1 MSAFVAEIWTWYALT
16 WVIVICRMISRRML
30 LGSIKKLQVED
41 YLMLFAMITDTVL
54 MVGMSIVSQ
63 TSSNLID
70 PNDKHTMDKQ
80 EINERIRGS
89 KWVLVVE
96 QMQIITIWTMKYCLL
111 LMYNR
116 LTFVI
121 QLMSLRQNIAVKFVA
136 AYVTIGV
143 VIMEILY
150 LGVWCR
156 PFNEY
161 WAVPPKNTQCSAAT
175 NHLIVNTVLNISS
188 DVMIILIP
196 MPIFLKSQLPLK
208 RKIVLCAVFA
218 LGAFTVRHP
227 TLCAPNQAHT
237 LQILSAILNKFYSF
251 NEPFGS
257 NWTFW
262 YVRESSTALLTAN
275 LPYIWTLLRRI
286 FNLGSFNGSS
296 YGKRSTN
303 PSTHFRSNFT
313 NHRSAVHS
321 QVRAEGGTLHRLDS
335 EEQINATYSMPLKI
349 YQKHE
354 VEIRSE
360 EAGPEDRQSPPGI
373 IPRDLD
379 SNGKDLSTRSS
390 SRDDIETGSE
400 RSAVGVVKVFHGV

>member
-1 MSAFVAEIWTWYALT
+1 MSAFVTEIWTWYALT

-54 MVGMSIVSQ
+54 MVGMSIVSR

-70 PNDKHTMDKQ
+70 PNDKHVMSQ
-80 EINERIRGS
+80 AEIDERVRGS
-89 KWVLVVE
+89 KCVLVVE

-116 LTFVI
+116 LT
-121 QLMSLRQNIAVKFVA
+121 MSLRQNIAVKFVA
-136 AYVTIGV
+136 AYVTLGLV
-143 VIMEILY
+143 LMEILY

-156 PFNEY
+156 PFNQF
-161 WAVPPKNTQCSAAT
+161 WAVPPKNTQCATQT

-208 RKIVLCAVFA
+208 RKIVLIGVFA
-218 LGAFTVRHP
+218 LGAFT
-227 TLCAPNQAHT
+227 
-237 LQILSAILNKFYSF
+237 ILSAILSKFYSF

-262 YVRESSTALLTAN
+262 YVRESSTALLTSN
-275 LPYIWTLLRRI
+275 LPYIWTLLRRL

-303 PSTHFRSNFT
+303 PSTAFRSNFT
-313 NHRSAVHS
+313 NHRSGVRS

-354 VEIRSE
+354 VEISSE
-360 EAGPEDRQSPPGI
+360 EAGPEDRRSPPGVV
-373 IPRDLD
+373 PRDLE
-379 SNGKDLSTRSS
+379 GHKDLSTRSS
-390 SRDDIETGSE
+390 SRDDMETGSE

>member
-1 MSAFVAEIWTWYALT
+1 MSAFVTEIWTWYALT

-54 MVGMSIVSQ
+54 MVGMSIVSR

-70 PNDKHTMDKQ
+70 PNDKHVMSQ
-80 EINERIRGS
+80 AEIDERVRGS

-116 LTFVI
+116 LT
-121 QLMSLRQNIAVKFVA
+121 MSLRQNIAVKFVA
-136 AYVTIGV
+136 AYVTLGLV
-143 VIMEILY
+143 LMEILY

-156 PFNEY
+156 PFNQF
-161 WAVPPKNTQCSAAT
+161 WAVPPKNTQCATQT

-208 RKIVLCAVFA
+208 RKIVLIGVFA
-218 LGAFTVRHP
+218 LGAFT
-227 TLCAPNQAHT
+227 
-237 LQILSAILNKFYSF
+237 ILSAILSKFYSF

-262 YVRESSTALLTAN
+262 YVRESSTALLTSN
-275 LPYIWTLLRRI
+275 LPYIWTLLRRL

-303 PSTHFRSNFT
+303 PSTAFRSNFT
-313 NHRSAVHS
+313 NHRSGVRS

-354 VEIRSE
+354 VEISSE
-360 EAGPEDRQSPPGI
+360 EAGPEDRRSPPGVV
-373 IPRDLD
+373 PRDLE
-379 SNGKDLSTRSS
+379 GHKDLSTRSS
-390 SRDDIETGSE
+390 SRDDMETGSE

>member
-1 MSAFVAEIWTWYALT
+1 MSAFVTEIWTWYALT

-54 MVGMSIVSQ
+54 MVGMSIVSR

-70 PNDKHTMDKQ
+70 PNDKHVMSQ
-80 EINERIRGS
+80 AEIDERVRGS

-116 LTFVI
+116 LT
-121 QLMSLRQNIAVKFVA
+121 MSLRQNIAVKFVA
-136 AYVTIGV
+136 GYVTVGLIL
-143 VIMEILY
+143 MEILY

-156 PFNEY
+156 PFNQF
-161 WAVPPKNTQCSAAT
+161 WAVPPKNTQCATQT

-208 RKIVLCAVFA
+208 RKLVLIGVFA
-218 LGAFTVRHP
+218 LGAFT
-227 TLCAPNQAHT
+227 
-237 LQILSAILNKFYSF
+237 ILSAILSKFYSF

-262 YVRESSTALLTAN
+262 YVRESSTALLTSN
-275 LPYIWTLLRRI
+275 LPYIWTLLRRL

-303 PSTHFRSNFT
+303 PSTAFRSNFT
-313 NHRSAVHS
+313 NHRSGVRS

-354 VEIRSE
+354 VEISSE
-360 EAGPEDRQSPPGI
+360 EAGPEDRRSPPGVV
-373 IPRDLD
+373 PRDLE
-379 SNGKDLSTRSS
+379 GHKDLSTCSS
-390 SRDDIETGSE
+390 SRDDMETGSE

>member
-1 MSAFVAEIWTWYALT
+1 MSAFVTEIWTWYALT

-41 YLMLFAMITDTVL
+41 YLMLCAMITDTVL
-54 MVGMSIVSQ
+54 MVGMSIVSR

-70 PNDKHTMDKQ
+70 PNDNHVMSQ
-80 EINERIRGS
+80 AEIDERIRGS

-116 LTFVI
+116 LT
-121 QLMSLRQNIAVKFVA
+121 MSLRQNIAVKFVA
-136 AYVTIGV
+136 GYVTVGLIL
-143 VIMEILY
+143 MEILY

-156 PFNEY
+156 PFNQF
-161 WAVPPKNTQCSAAT
+161 WAVPPKNTQCATQT

-208 RKIVLCAVFA
+208 RKLVLIGVFA
-218 LGAFTVRHP
+218 LGAFT
-227 TLCAPNQAHT
+227 
-237 LQILSAILNKFYSF
+237 ILSAILSKFYSF

-262 YVRESSTALLTAN
+262 YVRESSTALLTSN
-275 LPYIWTLLRRI
+275 LPYIWTLLRRL

-303 PSTHFRSNFT
+303 PSTNFRSNFT
-313 NHRSAVHS
+313 NHRSGVRS

-354 VEIRSE
+354 VEISSE
-360 EAGPEDRQSPPGI
+360 EAGPEDRRSPPGVV
-373 IPRDLD
+373 PRDLE
-379 SNGKDLSTRSS
+379 GHKDLSTRGS
-390 SRDDIETGSE
+390 SRDDGETGSE

>member
-1 MSAFVAEIWTWYALT
+1 MSAFVTEIWTWYALT

-41 YLMLFAMITDTVL
+41 YLMLCAMITDTVL
-54 MVGMSIVSQ
+54 MVGMSIVSR

-70 PNDKHTMDKQ
+70 PNDNHVMSQ
-80 EINERIRGS
+80 AEIDERIRGS

-116 LTFVI
+116 LTMI
-121 QLMSLRQNIAVKFVA
+121 
-136 AYVTIGV
+136 
-143 VIMEILY
+143 
-150 LGVWCR
+150 WCR
-156 PFNEY
+156 PFNQF
-161 WAVPPKNTQCSAAT
+161 WAVPPKNTQCATQT

-208 RKIVLCAVFA
+208 RKLVLIGVFA
-218 LGAFTVRHP
+218 LGAFT
-227 TLCAPNQAHT
+227 
-237 LQILSAILNKFYSF
+237 ILSAILSKFYSF

-262 YVRESSTALLTAN
+262 YVRESSTALLTSN
-275 LPYIWTLLRRI
+275 LPYIWTLLRRL

-303 PSTHFRSNFT
+303 PSTNFRSNFT
-313 NHRSAVHS
+313 NHRSGVRS

-354 VEIRSE
+354 VEISSE
-360 EAGPEDRQSPPGI
+360 EAGPEDRRSPPGVV
-373 IPRDLD
+373 PRDLE
-379 SNGKDLSTRSS
+379 GHKDLSTRGS
-390 SRDDIETGSE
+390 SRDDGETGSE

>member
-1 MSAFVAEIWTWYALT
+1 MSAFVTEIWTWYALT

-54 MVGMSIVSQ
+54 MVGMSIVSR

-70 PNDKHTMDKQ
+70 PNDKHVMSQ
-80 EINERIRGS
+80 AEIDERVRGS

-116 LTFVI
+116 LT
-121 QLMSLRQNIAVKFVA
+121 MSLRQNIAVKFVA
-136 AYVTIGV
+136 GYVTLGLV
-143 VIMEILY
+143 LMEILY

-156 PFNEY
+156 PFNQF
-161 WAVPPKNTQCSAAT
+161 WAVPPKNTQCATQT

-208 RKIVLCAVFA
+208 RKLVLIGVFA
-218 LGAFTVRHP
+218 LGAFT
-227 TLCAPNQAHT
+227 
-237 LQILSAILNKFYSF
+237 ILSAILSKFYSF

-262 YVRESSTALLTAN
+262 YVRESSTALLTSN
-275 LPYIWTLLRRI
+275 LPYIWTLLRRL

-303 PSTHFRSNFT
+303 PSTAFRSNFT
-313 NHRSAVHS
+313 NHRSGVRS

-335 EEQINATYSMPLKI
+335 EEQINAPYSMPLKI
-349 YQKHE
+349 YQKHQ
-354 VEIRSE
+354 VELSSE
-360 EAGPEDRQSPPGI
+360 EAGPEDRRSPSGVV
-373 IPRDLD
+373 PRDLE
-379 SNGKDLSTRSS
+379 GHKDLSTRSS
-390 SRDDIETGSE
+390 SRDDMETGSE

>member
-1 MSAFVAEIWTWYALT
+1 MSAFVTEIWTWYALT

-54 MVGMSIVSQ
+54 MVGMSIVSR

-70 PNDKHTMDKQ
+70 PNDKHVMSQ
-80 EINERIRGS
+80 AEIDERVRGS

-116 LTFVI
+116 LT
-121 QLMSLRQNIAVKFVA
+121 MSLRQNIAVKFVA
-136 AYVTIGV
+136 GYVTLGLV
-143 VIMEILY
+143 LMEILY

-156 PFNEY
+156 PFNQF
-161 WAVPPKNTQCSAAT
+161 WAVPPKNTQCATQT

-208 RKIVLCAVFA
+208 RKLVLIGVFA
-218 LGAFTVRHP
+218 LGAFT
-227 TLCAPNQAHT
+227 
-237 LQILSAILNKFYSF
+237 ILSAILSKFYSF

-262 YVRESSTALLTAN
+262 YVRESSTALLTSN
-275 LPYIWTLLRRI
+275 LPYIWTLLRRL

-303 PSTHFRSNFT
+303 PSTAFRSNFT
-313 NHRSAVHS
+313 NHRSGVRS

-354 VEIRSE
+354 VEISSE
-360 EAGPEDRQSPPGI
+360 EAGPEDRRSPPGVV
-373 IPRDLD
+373 PRDLE
-379 SNGKDLSTRSS
+379 GHKDLSTCSS
-390 SRDDIETGSE
+390 SRDDMETGSE

>member
-1 MSAFVAEIWTWYALT
+1 MSAFVTEIWTWYALT

-30 LGSIKKLQVED
+30 LGSIKKLQLED
-41 YLMLFAMITDTVL
+41 YLMLAAMITDTVL

-70 PNDKHTMDKQ
+70 PNDKHVMSQ
-80 EINERIRGS
+80 AEIDERIRGS

-116 LTFVI
+116 LT
-121 QLMSLRQNIAVKFVA
+121 MSLRQNIAVKFVA
-136 AYVTIGV
+136 AYVTIGLV
-143 VIMEILY
+143 LMEILY

-156 PFNEY
+156 PFHQF
-161 WAVPPKNTQCSAAT
+161 WAVPPKNTQCATQT

-188 DVMIILIP
+188 DIMIILIP

-208 RKIVLCAVFA
+208 RKLVLIGVFA
-218 LGAFTVRHP
+218 LGAFT
-227 TLCAPNQAHT
+227 
-237 LQILSAILNKFYSF
+237 ILSAILSKFYSF

-262 YVRESSTALLTAN
+262 YVRESSTALLTSN
-275 LPYIWTLLRRI
+275 LPYIWTLLRRL

-303 PSTHFRSNFT
+303 PSANFRSNFT
-313 NHRSAVHS
+313 NHRSGVRS

-354 VEIRSE
+354 VEISSE
-360 EAGPEDRQSPPGI
+360 EAGPEDRRSPPGVV
-373 IPRDLD
+373 PRDLE
-379 SNGKDLSTRSS
+379 GHKDTRGS
-390 SRDDIETGSE
+390 SRDDMETGSE

>member
-1 MSAFVAEIWTWYALT
+1 MSAFVTEIWTWYALT

-54 MVGMSIVSQ
+54 MVGMSIVSR

-70 PNDKHTMDKQ
+70 PNDKHVMSQ
-80 EINERIRGS
+80 AEIDERVRGS

-116 LTFVI
+116 LT
-121 QLMSLRQNIAVKFVA
+121 MSLRQNIAVKFVA
-136 AYVTIGV
+136 GYVTVGLILV
-143 VIMEILY
+143 EILY

-156 PFNEY
+156 PFNQF
-161 WAVPPKNTQCSAAT
+161 WAVPPKNTQCATQT

-208 RKIVLCAVFA
+208 RKLVLIGVFA
-218 LGAFTVRHP
+218 LGAFT
-227 TLCAPNQAHT
+227 
-237 LQILSAILNKFYSF
+237 ILSAILSKFYSF

-262 YVRESSTALLTAN
+262 YVRESSTALLTSN
-275 LPYIWTLLRRI
+275 LPYIWTLLRRL

-303 PSTHFRSNFT
+303 PSTAFRSNFT
-313 NHRSAVHS
+313 NHRSGVRS

-354 VEIRSE
+354 VEISSE
-360 EAGPEDRQSPPGI
+360 EAGPEDRRSPPGVV
-373 IPRDLD
+373 PRDLE
-379 SNGKDLSTRSS
+379 GHKDLSTCSS
-390 SRDDIETGSE
+390 SRDDMETGSE

>member
-1 MSAFVAEIWTWYALT
+1 
-16 WVIVICRMISRRML
+16 
-30 LGSIKKLQVED
+30 
-41 YLMLFAMITDTVL
+41 
-54 MVGMSIVSQ
+54 MVGMSIVSK

-70 PNDKHTMDKQ
+70 PNDKHVMSQ
-80 EINERIRGS
+80 AEIDERVHGS

-116 LTFVI
+116 LT
-121 QLMSLRQNIAVKFVA
+121 MSLRQNIAVKFVA
-136 AYVTIGV
+136 GYVTLGLV
-143 VIMEILY
+143 LMEILY

-156 PFNEY
+156 PFNQF
-161 WAVPPKNTQCSAAT
+161 WAVPPKNTQCATQT

-208 RKIVLCAVFA
+208 RKLVLIGVFA
-218 LGAFTVRHP
+218 LGAFT
-227 TLCAPNQAHT
+227 
-237 LQILSAILNKFYSF
+237 ILSAILSKFYSF

-262 YVRESSTALLTAN
+262 YVRESSTALLTSN
-275 LPYIWTLLRRI
+275 LPYIWTLLRRL

-303 PSTHFRSNFT
+303 PSTAFRSNFT
-313 NHRSAVHS
+313 NHRSGVRS

-354 VEIRSE
+354 VEISSE
-360 EAGPEDRQSPPGI
+360 EAGPEDRRSPPGVV
-373 IPRDLD
+373 PRDLE
-379 SNGKDLSTRSS
+379 GHKDLSTRSS
-390 SRDDIETGSE
+390 SRDDMETGSE

>member
-1 MSAFVAEIWTWYALT
+1 MSAFVTEIWTWYALT

-54 MVGMSIVSQ
+54 MVGMSIVSR

-70 PNDKHTMDKQ
+70 PNDKHVMSQ
-80 EINERIRGS
+80 AEIDERVRGS

-116 LTFVI
+116 LT
-121 QLMSLRQNIAVKFVA
+121 MSLRQNIAVKFVA
-136 AYVTIGV
+136 GYVTLGLV
-143 VIMEILY
+143 LMEILY

-156 PFNEY
+156 PFNQF
-161 WAVPPKNTQCSAAT
+161 WAVPPKNTQCATQT

-208 RKIVLCAVFA
+208 RKLVLIGVFA
-218 LGAFTVRHP
+218 LGAFT
-227 TLCAPNQAHT
+227 
-237 LQILSAILNKFYSF
+237 ILSAILSKFYSF

-262 YVRESSTALLTAN
+262 YVRESSTALLTSN
-275 LPYIWTLLRRI
+275 LPYIWTLLRRL

-303 PSTHFRSNFT
+303 PSTAFRSNFT
-313 NHRSAVHS
+313 NHRSGVRS

-354 VEIRSE
+354 VEISSE
-360 EAGPEDRQSPPGI
+360 EAGPEDRRSPPGVV
-373 IPRDLD
+373 PRDLE
-379 SNGKDLSTRSS
+379 GHKDLSTRSS
-390 SRDDIETGSE
+390 SRDDMETGSE

>member
-1 MSAFVAEIWTWYALT
+1 MSAFVTEIWTWYALT

-54 MVGMSIVSQ
+54 MVGMSIVSK

-70 PNDKHTMDKQ
+70 PNDKHVMSQ
-80 EINERIRGS
+80 AEIDERVHGS

-116 LTFVI
+116 LT
-121 QLMSLRQNIAVKFVA
+121 MSLRQNIAVKFVA
-136 AYVTIGV
+136 GYVTLGLV
-143 VIMEILY
+143 LMEILY

-156 PFNEY
+156 PFNQF
-161 WAVPPKNTQCSAAT
+161 WAVPPKNTQCATQT

-208 RKIVLCAVFA
+208 RKLVLIGVFA
-218 LGAFTVRHP
+218 LGAFT
-227 TLCAPNQAHT
+227 
-237 LQILSAILNKFYSF
+237 ILSAILSKFYSF

-262 YVRESSTALLTAN
+262 YVRESSTALLTSN
-275 LPYIWTLLRRI
+275 LPYIWTLLRRL

-303 PSTHFRSNFT
+303 PSTAFRSNFT
-313 NHRSAVHS
+313 NHRSGVRS

-354 VEIRSE
+354 VEISSE
-360 EAGPEDRQSPPGI
+360 EAGPEDRRSPPGI
-373 IPRDLD
+373 VPRDLEG
-379 SNGKDLSTRSS
+379 NKDLSTRGS
-390 SRDDIETGSE
+390 SRDDMETGSE